1 MVKSN
6 LLNRLFPRKDGF
18 YLVLLVEFTLFIALL
33 GAVPGYLSIQANA
46 ELNKRQMEELSN
58 SIPVLTLLSL
68 LVLLYI
74 SWRITPKARKRLD
87 EHAAASITSNSG
99 EELAAWREITSLPW
113 RYALAMTLTCFVL
126 IILPAFLITASQSD
140 VQTSPFQPGSM
151 NSPTP
156 IYIFLGGTASLLGS
170 VILVV
175 LLLDRF
181 TLPLRSILLPI
192 EFEAQL
198 KGRAGASIN
207 GRFLS
212 LILTLMAIG
221 VLLIAP
227 IGYRQTVD
235 VRYGGIDSLDVFRE
249 VQSQTILFG
258 LLTLLF
264 GAVYSYYLT
273 KSVSDPLKE
282 LISSFDKIENS
293 DLSVRLPVSG
303 TDELGVVTMQFNR
316 MVSRLEEL
324 RNSLE
329 QQESKRT
336 RRLAAMYEVG
346 RAASSSLD
354 PNELLARVIKVF
366 TEQFNYYHAAIYL
379 LDPSEKWAELKEASG
394 EASSILKQNHHRLEV
409 SGRSLVGSAIRE
421 KSARIVAIA
430 SGEKQRFDNPLLP
443 RTRSEIALPLIAG
456 NRVQGALNIQSSKES
471 DFRPEIIET
480 MQNMANQVAIALD
493 NARLFQDAQQNIR
506 EMRAIQQQY
515 QLTGWSS
522 FSESDEALEY
532 GVGDESGD
540 PAKKI
545 DVSISLRDQ
554 VLGQIQL
561 ESNLEWTP
569 EKESLV
575 NAVATQ
581 AAIALE
587 NARLVS
593 ESRQI
598 AVRERML
605 TDINSKIWASATIE
619 GVLQTVAKELGRHL
633 DASRATVEL
642 NMDEN
647 S

>member
-1 MVKSN
+1 
-6 LLNRLFPRKDGF
+6 
-18 YLVLLVEFTLFIALL
+18 
-33 GAVPGYLSIQANA
+33 
-46 ELNKRQMEELSN
+46 
-58 SIPVLTLLSL
+58 
-68 LVLLYI
+68 
-74 SWRITPKARKRLD
+74 
-87 EHAAASITSNSG
+87 
-99 EELAAWREITSLPW
+99 
-113 RYALAMTLTCFVL
+113 
-126 IILPAFLITASQSD
+126 
-140 VQTSPFQPGSM
+140 PGSM

-354 PNELLARVIKVF
+354 PNELLARVIMVL

-605 TDINSKIWASATIE
+605 ADINSKIWASATIE